1 MRFLNW
7 LRSLFSKNTQS
18 VPKESAKWD
27 PYWSEVLGR
36 LIYSN
41 LSAFNKAAD
50 IENIRKDWFFLT
62 DEQKV
67 QVMQAFFK
75 SLAYYE
81 SSYDPKCESVD
92 VGNKYDKETWSVG
105 LLQLSGVDKSN
116 LGLSVGFNYEGL
128 KDPINNLTQ
137 GVAIMVNQ
145 INKRGKIIIPRSEKG
160 NPGVYFATL
169 NPGNRYDKS
178 EQIIAAA
185 QIKFEVAEKPVEK
198 PVEKPKDETPWMTI
212 ATKEIGIAEIPGA
225 KHHPRIIEY
234 HQATSLKAQ
243 NDETSWCAAFASW
256 VLLQAGYK
264 SPKTAWARDFEKYGQ
279 KIDSPKY
286 GCLMGFER
294 NGPGGD
300 SHIAFYTG
308 KEDEKYYYVLGGN
321 QGNQTCVKGYLK
333 KDLIYMRWPV
343 KA

>member
-7 LRSLFSKNTQS
+7 LKSLFSKNTQS
-18 VPKESAKWD
+18 APKESAKWD

-36 LIYSN
+36 LIHSN

-50 IENIRKDWFFLT
+50 IESIRKDWFFLS

-81 SSYDPKCESVD
+81 SGYDPKCESVD

-137 GVAIMVNQ
+137 GLAIMVNQ

-160 NPGVYFATL
+160 NPGVYWATL

-185 QIKFEVAEKPVEK
+185 QIKFEVVEK
-198 PVEKPKDETPWMTI
+198 PVEKPIDETPWMTI
-212 ATKEIGIAEIPGA
+212 ATKEIGISEIPGA

-234 HQATSLKAQ
+234 HQATSLKAKD
-243 NDETSWCAAFASW
+243 DETSWCSSFVCW
-256 VLLQAGYK
+256 VLKQSGYK
-264 SPKTAWARDFEKYGQ
+264 TTNSAWARDWLKYGDVADKQ
-279 KIDSPKY
+279 RGSIII
-286 GCLMGFER
+286 LER

-300 SHIAFYTG
+300 SHVGFCTG
-308 KEDEKYYYVLGGN
+308 KETDTHIEVLSGN
-321 QGNQTCVKGYLK
+321 SGNSVCIKLYNK
-333 KDLIYMRWPV
+333 KDILGFRRPI
-343 KA
+343 K